1 MTWSTYLPL
10 WPLSVSPA
18 LWLALTLVI
27 AVLIGE
33 ALVRYLKLPRIVGY
47 IGIGLLLGPGGFN
60 LIPQLPA
67 AEWRLVVDLA
77 LGILLFELGSK
88 VNLRWLKANPW
99 IAGTSLL
106 ESVATFIVV
115 YGLLLWFDIAGVTAA
130 VVATIA
136 IATSPAIVV
145 RAVTESRAQ
154 GQVTDRL
161 LLMTALNCIYAV
173 IFHKL
178 AVAFMHG
185 ETGAGFIH
193 TVLPPLYLIGGS
205 ALLAWLFGITFER
218 IHHHLGQHEETF
230 SFVLFGMIAFATIM
244 ASTLKLSPIL
254 VLLAAGLI
262 TRYRRQ
268 RSRTFP
274 PHFGSAGA
282 VLVVLMFIANGLA
295 ADLSG
300 LRESSLLVLLLIIV
314 RAIAKL
320 LSVLALSHYSGIGLR
335 QAMALGVALVPMSS
349 VALLL
354 TLDTGATF
362 PAFASGLGLALMSC
376 IVILELAGPIVVQ
389 VALRTAGE
397 TPEKKA

>member
-1 MTWSTYLPL
+1 MTWSAYLPV
-10 WPLSVSPA
+10 WPLQISPA
-18 LWLALTLVI
+18 LWLALTLVV
-27 AVLIGE
+27 AVLVGE
-33 ALVRYLKLPRIVGY
+33 VLVRQLRLPRIVGY
-47 IGIGLLLGPGGFN
+47 IGIGVLLGPGGLE

-67 AEWRLVVDLA
+67 TGWRLVVDLA

-106 ESVATFIVV
+106 ETVATFVV
-115 YGLLLWFDIAGVTAA
+115 VFLLLTWFDVAAVTAA
-130 VVATIA
+130 VVAAIA

-145 RAVTESRAQ
+145 RTVTESRAQ

-178 AVAFMHG
+178 AVAAMHG
-185 ETGAGFIH
+185 QTGVSFIH
-193 TVLPPLYLIGGS
+193 TALQPIYLFGGS
-205 ALLAWLFGITFER
+205 ALLALLFGITFER
-218 IHHHLGQHEETF
+218 IHHYLGHHEETF

-244 ASTLKLSPIL
+244 ASTLKLSPVL
-254 VLLAAGLI
+254 VLLVAGLV
-262 TRYRRQ
+262 TRYRRK
-268 RSRTFP
+268 RTRTFP

-295 ADLSG
+295 GDLNG
-300 LRESSLLVLLLIIV
+300 LRYSLLLVLLLIAV
-314 RAIAKL
+314 RTIAKL
-320 LSVLALSHYSGIGLR
+320 LSVLALAHYSGIGVR
-335 QAMALGVALVPMSS
+335 QAMALGLALVPMSS

-354 TLDTGATF
+354 TLDTAATF
-362 PAFASGLGLALMSC
+362 PDFGSGLGLVLMSC

-389 VALRTAGE
+389 KALQIAGE
-397 TPEKKA
+397 TPDKKT

>member
-145 RAVTESRAQ
+145 RTVTESRAQ

-335 QAMALGVALVPMSS
+335 QAVALGVALVPMSS

>member
-1 MTWSTYLPL
+1 MTWSAYLPA
-10 WPLSVSPA
+10 WPLEISPA
-18 LWLALTLVI
+18 LWLALTLVV
-27 AVLIGE
+27 AVLLGE
-33 ALVRYLKLPRIVGY
+33 ALVRHLRLPRIVGY

-60 LIPQLPA
+60 LIPQFPA

-106 ESVATFIVV
+106 EAIATFFVV
-115 YGLLLWFDIAGVTAA
+115 YGLLLWFDIASVTAA

-145 RAVTESRAQ
+145 RIVTESRAQ

-178 AVAFMHG
+178 AVALMHG
-185 ETGAGFIH
+185 ETGAGFVH

-262 TRYRRQ
+262 TRYQ
-268 RSRTFP
+268 RKRTRTFP

-282 VLVVLMFIANGLA
+282 VLVILMFIANGLA
-295 ADLSG
+295 ADLGG
-300 LRESSLLVLLLIIV
+300 LRDSFLLVLMLIAV
-314 RAIAKL
+314 RALAKL
-320 LSVLALSHYSGIGLR
+320 LAVLALANSSGIGLR
-335 QAMALGVALVPMSS
+335 QALALGVALVPMSS

-354 TLDTGATF
+354 TLDTGLRF
-362 PAFASGLGLALMSC
+362 PEFASGLGMVLMST
-376 IVILELAGPIVVQ
+376 IVILELVGPILVQ
-389 VALRTAGE
+389 VALRRAGE
-397 TPEKKA
+397 TPEKKT

>member
-10 WPLSVSPA
+10 WPLSVPPA
-18 LWLALTLVI
+18 LWLALTLVV
-27 AVLIGE
+27 AVLVGE

-47 IGIGLLLGPGGFN
+47 IAIGLLLGPGGFS

-106 ESVATFIVV
+106 ESITTFFVV
-115 YGLLLWFDIAGVTAA
+115 YGLLLWFDTAGVTAA

-145 RAVTESRAQ
+145 RTVTESRAQ

-178 AVAFMHG
+178 AVALMHG
-185 ETGAGFIH
+185 ETGAGLMH
-193 TVLPPLYLIGGS
+193 SVLQPLYLIGGS

-295 ADLSG
+295 ADLNG
-300 LRESSLLVLLLIIV
+300 LRESALLVLLLIMV

-320 LSVLALSHYSGIGLR
+320 SSVLALAHYSGIGLR
-335 QAMALGVALVPMSS
+335 QAMALGIALVPMSS

-389 VALRTAGE
+389 MALGAAGE
-397 TPEKKA
+397 TPEKKT

>member
-1 MTWSTYLPL
+1 M
-10 WPLSVSPA
+10 
-18 LWLALTLVI
+18 
-27 AVLIGE
+27 
-33 ALVRYLKLPRIVGY
+33 RYLRLPRIVGY
-47 IGIGLLLGPGGFN
+47 IAIGLLLGPGGLS

-67 AEWRLVVDLA
+67 AEWRLVIDLA

-106 ESVATFIVV
+106 EAIATFFVV
-115 YGLLLWFDIAGVTAA
+115 FGLLLWFDIAGVTAA

-145 RAVTESRAQ
+145 RTVTESRAQ

-161 LLMTALNCIYAV
+161 LLMTALNCIYA
-173 IFHKL
+173 IILHKL
-178 AVAFMHG
+178 AVAFMYG
-185 ETGAGFIH
+185 ETGTSFIH
-193 TVLPPLYLIGGS
+193 TVLPPLYLISGS
-205 ALLAWLFGITFER
+205 AVLAWLFGITFER

-244 ASTLKLSPIL
+244 ASTLKLSPVF

-300 LRESSLLVLLLIIV
+300 LRNSFLLVLLLIV
-314 RAIAKL
+314 GRTLAKL
-320 LSVLALSHYSGIGLR
+320 LSVLVLAHYSGIGLR
-335 QAMALGVALVPMSS
+335 QAAALGVALVPMSS

-354 TLDTGATF
+354 TLDTGAAF
-362 PAFASGLGLALMSC
+362 PAFGSGVGLVLMSC

-389 VALRTAGE
+389 GALRAAGE
-397 TPEKKA
+397 TPEKKI

>member
-27 AVLIGE
+27 AVLVGE
-33 ALVRYLKLPRIVGY
+33 ALVRYLKAPRIVGY
-47 IGIGLLLGPGGFN
+47 MGIGLLLGPGGLG
-60 LIPQLPA
+60 LIASLPA

-99 IAGTSLL
+99 IAGASLL
-106 ESVATFIVV
+106 ESIATFFAVFV
-115 YGLLLWFDIAGVTAA
+115 LLSWFDIPGVAAA

-136 IATSPAIVV
+136 IATSPAVVV
-145 RAVTESRAQ
+145 RIVTESRAQ

-173 IFHKL
+173 IFYKL
-178 AVAFMHG
+178 AIALMHG
-185 ETGAGFIH
+185 MTGAGFIH

-244 ASTLKLSPIL
+244 AATLKLSPIL

-268 RSRTFP
+268 RPRTFP

-282 VLVVLMFIANGLA
+282 VLVVLMFIANGLV
-295 ADLSG
+295 ADLRG
-300 LRESSLLVLLLIIV
+300 LYESALLVLLLITV
-314 RAIAKL
+314 RTVAKL
-320 LSVLALSHYSGIGLR
+320 LPVLALAHYSGIGMR
-335 QAMALGVALVPMSS
+335 QAMALGIALVPMSS

-354 TLDTGATF
+354 TLDTGVTF
-362 PAFASGLGLALMSC
+362 PAFAAGPGLMLMSC

-389 VALRTAGE
+389 AALRKAGE
-397 TPEKKA
+397 TPEKKT